1 MHLDTCLDAH
11 QAFVAKSL
19 SGYCKPSYQC
29 HAIIQYAASF
39 NLPATLTLDCSG
51 EKTVACLF
59 SAYPIIN
66 IMSIVINC
74 IVVIS
79 LITKILSNCCCDE
92 PLFASMNSAQVW
104 CWRNEHVP
112 PQCRLMQHLD
122 DWSALREYLSYEFHA
137 QNSCLKTF
145 MHMLLRGQPH
155 HDHLQVTPF
164 SIRFSQRS
172 SSCCVGCYVCDGP
185 FCASKHSCRLEF
197 SPVRACYLTLSAG
210 THCKWQS
217 CGQQAWLIIFL
228 ACFAQICTC

>member
-1 MHLDTCLDAH
+1 MDC
-11 QAFVAKSL
+11 
-19 SGYCKPSYQC
+19 PSSFCCQMSVRLLQTLESMSRD
-29 HAIIQYAASF
+29 HPIRSIIQSPSNAYSRLF
-39 NLPATLTLDCSG
+39 WREDSCLLVQCLPHYQHHEYCYQLYC
-51 EKTVACLF
+51 CYF
-59 SAYPIIN
+59 SHH
-66 IMSIVINC
+66 
-74 IVVIS
+74 
-79 LITKILSNCCCDE
+79 NCCCDE

-104 CWRNEHVP
+104 CWRIEHVP

-172 SSCCVGCYVCDGP
+172 SPCCVGCYVCDGP

-217 CGQQAWLIIFL
+217 CGQQAWLIMLL